1 MYGREW
7 KSQAAEQIKLN
18 GNEGSSELLF
28 GPTKKQRPMD
38 EMLPSQLRKEARLR
52 AAKPRPKA
60 ASKRSLLGRFRA
72 RLGL

>member
-18 GNEGSSELLF
+18 GNEGSDEFLF
-28 GPTKKQRPMD
+28 GPGKKQRPMD
-38 EMLPSQLRKEARLR
+38 EMTPSQLREESRRR
-52 AAKPRPKA
+52 AARPRATRPK
-60 ASKRSLLGRFRA
+60 SLLARFRA

>member
-18 GNEGSSELLF
+18 GNQGSEELLF
-28 GPTKKQRPMD
+28 GPGKKQRPMD
-38 EMLPSQLRKEARLR
+38 EMTPSQLRKESERR
-52 AAKPRPKA
+52 AARPKA
-60 ASKRSLLGRFRA
+60 KAARPRSLLGRFRA

>member
-18 GNEGSSELLF
+18 GNKGSRELLF
-28 GPTKKQRPMD
+28 GPVKKQQPMD
-38 EMLPSQLRKEARLR
+38 EMLPSQLHAEAKRR

-60 ASKRSLLGRFRA
+60 TRPKSLLGRFWA

>member
-28 GPTKKQRPMD
+28 GPGKKQRPMD
-38 EMLPSQLRKEARLR
+38 EMTPSQLREASRR
-52 AAKPRPKA
+52 RGAKPRPRRPK
-60 ASKRSLLGRFRA
+60 SLIFRLRA
-72 RLGL
+72 WLNL

>member
-18 GNEGSSELLF
+18 GNEGSDELLF
-28 GPTKKQRPMD
+28 GPGKKQRPMD
-38 EMLPSQLRKEARLR
+38 EMTPSQLREESRRR
-52 AAKPRPKA
+52 AARPRAARPK
-60 ASKRSLLGRFRA
+60 SLLSRFRA

>member
-18 GNEGSSELLF
+18 GNEGSDELLF
-28 GPTKKQRPMD
+28 GPGKKQRPMD
-38 EMLPSQLRKEARLR
+38 EMTPSQLRKEARRR
-52 AAKPRPKA
+52 AARPRLKA
-60 ASKRSLLGRFRA
+60 ARPRTLLGRFKA